1 MKKKV
6 IMAVFLVGILL
17 IVGFSVYGLNKF
29 FNSPEMLTK
38 KYSEELGDV
47 ISLGENQ
54 KVIRVIKDYVDNDD
68 VEDYVVLYGTEKYS
82 DVSAVEGAA
91 PNLEMYSGVGIQYIN
106 GENTEVIK
114 YDTGKTFDVNV
125 ELSVEVDSDTNYIF
139 VTDANSGNACLLKLN
154 DDKTFTD
161 LIKDSLG
168 EEPKGY
174 MVSSTWDTTNTSKL
188 KVKLDKGDI
197 SYLPEKT
204 DEYIL
209 DYTNTKVNQNSYRQK
224 YVMNKFNYF
233 IAEDM
238 KIDKDSKKSSDKAI
252 ENKVTNETVENTGA
266 TSNTN
271 AENTENKKD
280 TTAKVEVSKNMIS
293 IKGHANFGDYGSDI
307 VCASVSSTVLTTI
320 NAIMSICTDTISVVQ
335 SSGNMQISVQKENDI
350 TRKLL
355 DNMIRCLK
363 EIEINYGKNIKIREE

>member
-106 GENTEVIK
+106 GENTEVMK

-139 VTDANSGNACLLKLN
+139 VTDANSGNTCLLKLN

-168 EEPKGY
+168 DEPKGY

-238 KIDKDSKKSSDKAI
+238 KIDKDSKKSSDKAE
-252 ENKVTNETVENTGA
+252 ENKVTNETVENTSA
-266 TSNTN
+266 TSSTDVQ
-271 AENTENKKD
+271 NTENKND
-280 TTAKVEVSKNMIS
+280 TTAKVEVSKNSDTKRIQIIGVQNILYLNATS
-293 IKGHANFGDYGSDI
+293 SDVKSDYKKAEGKVKTVFEIKDGKLVVTD
-307 VCASVSSTVLTTI
+307 VL
-320 NAIMSICTDTISVVQ
+320 VE
-335 SSGNMQISVQKENDI
+335 K
-350 TRKLL
+350 
-355 DNMIRCLK
+355 
-363 EIEINYGKNIKIREE
+363 

>member
-91 PNLEMYSGVGIQYIN
+91 PNLEMYSGVGIQYVN
-106 GENTEVIK
+106 GENSEVIK
-114 YDTGKTFDVNV
+114 YDTGKIFDVNV
-125 ELSVEVDSDTNYIF
+125 EMSVEIDSDNNYIF
-139 VTDANSGNACLLKLN
+139 IADANSGSACLIKLN

-161 LIKDSLG
+161 LIKESLG
-168 EEPKGY
+168 DEPKGY
-174 MVSSTWDTTNTSKL
+174 MVSSTWDTTNSSKL
-188 KVKLDKGDI
+188 KIKLDKGDI

-209 DYTNTKVNQNSYRQK
+209 DYTNTKVSQNSYRQK

-233 IAEDM
+233 VTEEI
-238 KIDKDSKKSSDKAI
+238 KNDKDSKKSSDKVSNTVVNNAP
-252 ENKVTNETVENTGA
+252 ETSDTTGVIDDNDSEKQNDTSKIDITKNSDTKRIQIVGVQNILYLNA
-266 TSNTN
+266 TSSDVKNDYKK
-271 AENTENKKD
+271 AEGKVKTIFEIKD
-280 TTAKVEVSKNMIS
+280 GKLVVSDVVVEK
-293 IKGHANFGDYGSDI
+293 
-307 VCASVSSTVLTTI
+307 
-320 NAIMSICTDTISVVQ
+320 
-335 SSGNMQISVQKENDI
+335 
-350 TRKLL
+350 
-355 DNMIRCLK
+355 
-363 EIEINYGKNIKIREE
+363 

>member
-68 VEDYVVLYGTEKYS
+68 VEDYVVLYGTEMYS

-125 ELSVEVDSDTNYIF
+125 EVSVEIDSDNNYIF
-139 VTDANSGNACLLKLN
+139 IADANSGNACLIKLN

-161 LIKDSLG
+161 LIKESLG
-168 EEPKGY
+168 DEPKGY
-174 MVSSTWDTTNTSKL
+174 MISSTWETTNSSKL
-188 KVKLDKGDI
+188 KIKLDKGDI
-197 SYLPEKT
+197 SYLPEKA

-238 KIDKDSKKSSDKAI
+238 KIDKDSKKSSDKTV
-252 ENKVTNETVENTGA
+252 ENKVANNIVENTSDTNN
-266 TSNTN
+266 TSV
-271 AENTENKKD
+271 EITENKDD
-280 TTAKVEVSKNMIS
+280 TSTKVEVSKN
-293 IKGHANFGDYGSDI
+293 
-307 VCASVSSTVLTTI
+307 
-320 NAIMSICTDTISVVQ
+320 TDTKRIQIVGVQNILYLNSTSSDVKNDYKKAEGKVKTVFEIKDGKLVVTD
-335 SSGNMQISVQKENDI
+335 VLVEK
-350 TRKLL
+350 
-355 DNMIRCLK
+355 
-363 EIEINYGKNIKIREE
+363 

>member
-125 ELSVEVDSDTNYIF
+125 EVSVEIDSDNNYIF
-139 VTDANSGNACLLKLN
+139 IADANSGNACLIKLN
-154 DDKTFTD
+154 DEKTFTD
-161 LIKDSLG
+161 LIKESLG
-168 EEPKGY
+168 DEPKGY
-174 MVSSTWDTTNTSKL
+174 MISSTWETTNSSKL
-188 KVKLDKGDI
+188 KIKLDKGDI
-197 SYLPEKT
+197 SYLPEKA

-238 KIDKDSKKSSDKAI
+238 KIDKDSKKSSDKTV
-252 ENKVTNETVENTGA
+252 ENKVTNETVENTSD
-266 TSNTN
+266 TSSTDVQ
-271 AENTENKKD
+271 NTENKND
-280 TTAKVEVSKNMIS
+280 TTAKVEVSKNSDTKRIQIIGVQNILYLNATS
-293 IKGHANFGDYGSDI
+293 SDVKSDYKKAEGKVKTIFEIKDGKLVVTD
-307 VCASVSSTVLTTI
+307 VL
-320 NAIMSICTDTISVVQ
+320 VE
-335 SSGNMQISVQKENDI
+335 K
-350 TRKLL
+350 
-355 DNMIRCLK
+355 
-363 EIEINYGKNIKIREE
+363 

>member
-125 ELSVEVDSDTNYIF
+125 EVSVEIDSDNNYIF
-139 VTDANSGNACLLKLN
+139 IADANSGNACLIKLN

-161 LIKDSLG
+161 LIKESLG
-168 EEPKGY
+168 DEPKGY
-174 MVSSTWDTTNTSKL
+174 MISSTWETTNSSKL
-188 KVKLDKGDI
+188 KIKLDKGDI
-197 SYLPEKT
+197 SYLPEKA

-238 KIDKDSKKSSDKAI
+238 KIDKDSKKSSDKTV
-252 ENKVTNETVENTGA
+252 ENKVANNIVENTSA
-266 TSNTN
+266 TNNTSV
-271 AENTENKKD
+271 EITENKDD
-280 TTAKVEVSKNMIS
+280 TSTKVEVSKN
-293 IKGHANFGDYGSDI
+293 
-307 VCASVSSTVLTTI
+307 
-320 NAIMSICTDTISVVQ
+320 TDTKRIQIVGVQNILYLNSTSSDVKNDYKKAEGKVKTVFEIKDGKLVVTD
-335 SSGNMQISVQKENDI
+335 VLVEK
-350 TRKLL
+350 
-355 DNMIRCLK
+355 
-363 EIEINYGKNIKIREE
+363 

>member
-47 ISLGENQ
+47 ISLEENQ
-54 KVIRVIKDYVDNDD
+54 KVIRVIKDYVDSDD

-82 DVSAVEGAA
+82 DVSTVEGAA
-91 PNLEMYSGVGIQYIN
+91 PNLEMYSGVGIQYVN
-106 GENTEVIK
+106 GENSEVIK

-125 ELSVEVDSDTNYIF
+125 EMSVEIDSDNNYIF
-139 VTDANSGNACLLKLN
+139 IADANSGSACLIKLN

-161 LIKDSLG
+161 LIKESLG
-168 EEPKGY
+168 DEPKGY
-174 MVSSTWDTTNTSKL
+174 MVSSTWDTTNSSKL
-188 KVKLDKGDI
+188 KIKLDKGDI

-209 DYTNTKVNQNSYRQK
+209 DYTNTKVSQNSYRQK

-233 IAEDM
+233 VTEEI
-238 KIDKDSKKSSDKAI
+238 KNDKDSKKSSDK
-252 ENKVTNETVENTGA
+252 V
-266 TSNTN
+266 SNTVVNN
-271 AENTENKKD
+271 APETSD
-280 TTAKVEVSKNMIS
+280 TTGVIDDLVMLKMI
-293 IKGHANFGDYGSDI
+293 IKR
-307 VCASVSSTVLTTI
+307 
-320 NAIMSICTDTISVVQ
+320 Q
-335 SSGNMQISVQKENDI
+335 RE
-350 TRKLL
+350 KLKL
-355 DNMIRCLK
+355 YLK
-363 EIEINYGKNIKIREE
+363 

>member
-47 ISLGENQ
+47 ISLEENQ
-54 KVIRVIKDYVDNDD
+54 KVIRVIKDYVDSDD

-82 DVSAVEGAA
+82 DVSTVEGAA
-91 PNLEMYSGVGIQYIN
+91 PNLEMYSGVGIQYVN
-106 GENTEVIK
+106 GENSEVIK

-125 ELSVEVDSDTNYIF
+125 EMSVEIDSDNNYIF
-139 VTDANSGNACLLKLN
+139 IADANSGSACLIKLN

-161 LIKDSLG
+161 LIKESLG
-168 EEPKGY
+168 DEPKGY
-174 MVSSTWDTTNTSKL
+174 MVSSTWDTTNSSKL
-188 KVKLDKGDI
+188 KIKLDKGDI

-209 DYTNTKVNQNSYRQK
+209 DYTNTKVSQNSYRQK

-233 IAEDM
+233 VTEEI
-238 KIDKDSKKSSDKAI
+238 KNDKDSKKSSDK
-252 ENKVTNETVENTGA
+252 V
-266 TSNTN
+266 SNTVVNN
-271 AENTENKKD
+271 APETSD
-280 TTAKVEVSKNMIS
+280 TTGVIAVSYT
-293 IKGHANFGDYGSDI
+293 H
-307 VCASVSSTVLTTI
+307 LTLPTI
-320 NAIMSICTDTISVVQ
+320 A
-335 SSGNMQISVQKENDI
+335 
-350 TRKLL
+350 
-355 DNMIRCLK
+355 
-363 EIEINYGKNIKIREE
+363 

>member
-47 ISLGENQ
+47 ISLEENQ
-54 KVIRVIKDYVDNDD
+54 KVIRVIKDYVDSDD

-82 DVSAVEGAA
+82 DVSTVEGAA
-91 PNLEMYSGVGIQYIN
+91 PNLEMYSGVGIQYVN
-106 GENTEVIK
+106 GENSEVIK

-125 ELSVEVDSDTNYIF
+125 EMSVEIDSDNNYIF
-139 VTDANSGNACLLKLN
+139 IADANSGSACLIKLN

-161 LIKDSLG
+161 LIKESLG
-168 EEPKGY
+168 DEPKGY
-174 MVSSTWDTTNTSKL
+174 MVSSTWDTTNSSKL
-188 KVKLDKGDI
+188 KIKLDKGDI

-209 DYTNTKVNQNSYRQK
+209 DYTNTKVSQNSYRQK

-233 IAEDM
+233 VTEEI
-238 KIDKDSKKSSDKAI
+238 KNDKDSKKSSDKVSNTVVNNAP
-252 ENKVTNETVENTGA
+252 ETSDTTGVIDDNDSEKQNDTSKIDITKNSDTKRIQIVGVQNILYLNA
-266 TSNTN
+266 TSSDVKNDYKK
-271 AENTENKKD
+271 AEGKVKTIFEIKD
-280 TTAKVEVSKNMIS
+280 GKLVVSDVVVEK
-293 IKGHANFGDYGSDI
+293 
-307 VCASVSSTVLTTI
+307 
-320 NAIMSICTDTISVVQ
+320 
-335 SSGNMQISVQKENDI
+335 
-350 TRKLL
+350 
-355 DNMIRCLK
+355 
-363 EIEINYGKNIKIREE
+363 